1 MQFEFSTV
9 TKIIFGSGKLNSI
22 GDLIAGM
29 GDRVLIVFGGPHST
43 VERLQNLLNKTR
55 VITYVYKINGEPT
68 VEVIRETLNFARQI
82 SANLVIGIGGG
93 SALDTAKA
101 VSALITNP
109 GDVIDYLEVI
119 GQNRPLTH
127 PSIPLIAIPTTAG
140 TGTEVS
146 RNAVIG
152 VPQHLI
158 KVSMRSV
165 YLLPKLA
172 LVDPELTLS
181 VPPDITAFTGL
192 DALTQLIE
200 PFTCN
205 NPNPL
210 TDALCIEGMKHLQHS
225 FRRAYANGDDLAAR
239 EDMSLASLF
248 SGLAMANAK
257 LGAVHGF
264 AGPIGGEISAH
275 HGAVCAILLPWV
287 MQTNINALTDRAPG
301 HPALARYASIAQL
314 LSGNSKASINTGIE
328 WVRDVCKDMH
338 IQPLS
343 KYGLIEDQF
352 PTLIEKAK
360 ISSSMKG
367 NPITLSDDELRNILQ
382 RLLERLG

>member
-9 TKIIFGSGKLNSI
+9 TKIIFGAGKLNSI
-22 GDLIAGM
+22 GDLIIGM
-29 GDRVLIVFGGPHST
+29 GDRVLIVSGGPHSN
-43 VERLQNLLNKTR
+43 VERLQSLLEKDR
-55 VITYVYKINGEPT
+55 VITYCYKSNGEPT
-68 VEVIRETLNFARQI
+68 VEVIREAVDFARQRTVDF
-82 SANLVIGIGGG
+82 VIGIGGG
-93 SALDTAKA
+93 TALDIAKA
-101 VSALITNP
+101 VSALVSNP
-109 GDVIDYLEVI
+109 GEVIDYLEVI
-119 GQNRPLTH
+119 GQNKPLTN

-152 VPQHLI
+152 VPQHHI
-158 KVSMRSV
+158 KVSMRSL
-165 YLLPKLA
+165 YLLPKFA

-205 NPNPL
+205 RTNPL
-210 TDALCIEGMKHLQHS
+210 TDALCIEGIRHLQHS
-225 FRRAYANGDDLAAR
+225 FKRVYADGADLAAR

-257 LGAVHGF
+257 LGAAHGF
-264 AGPIGGEISAH
+264 AGPIGGEIPAH
-275 HGAVCAILLPWV
+275 HGVICANLLPWV
-287 MQTNINALTDRAPG
+287 MQTNVNALTERAPD
-301 HPALARYASIAQL
+301 HPTLARYALIGQI
-314 LSGNSKASINTGIE
+314 LSGNQQASIETGIS
-328 WVRDVCKDMH
+328 WVRDICMH
-338 IQPLS
+338 MKIQPLS

-352 PTLIEKAK
+352 PSLIEKAK

-382 RLLERLG
+382 RLL